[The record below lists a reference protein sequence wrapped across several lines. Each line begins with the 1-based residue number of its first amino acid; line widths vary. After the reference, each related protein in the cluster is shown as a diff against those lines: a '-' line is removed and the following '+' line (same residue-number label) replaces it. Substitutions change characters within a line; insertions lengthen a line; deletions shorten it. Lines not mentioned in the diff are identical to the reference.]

1 MTDWSFKI
9 KLSLSIDNN
18 DASDG
23 SCPKTTDSEY

>member
-23 SCPKTTDSEY
+23 SCPKTTISEY